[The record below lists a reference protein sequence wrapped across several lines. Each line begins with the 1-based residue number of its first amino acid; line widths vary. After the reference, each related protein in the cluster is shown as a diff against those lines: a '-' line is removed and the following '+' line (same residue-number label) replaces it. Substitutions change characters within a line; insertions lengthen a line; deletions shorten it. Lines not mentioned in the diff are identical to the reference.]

1 VKNIVAEC
9 LGLLTSMPGM
19 AADVIPTLLTLAQ
32 PVAGQRVGGRIV
44 ANTLKVALAKPQS
57 PAAEPLTAIIDQFLP
72 LCEFCF
78 TLTLPC
84 YDVFQPHYSASR
96 VLKVHLT
103 SIICIFLLMVTA
115 L

>member
-1 VKNIVAEC
+1 VTTFICQREKHVAEC

-72 LCEFCF
+72 LCEFIYTYT
-78 TLTLPC
+78 TLLSSC
-84 YDVFQPHYSASR
+84 R
-96 VLKVHLT
+96 LT
-103 SIICIFLLMVTA
+103 RCDRKIIKFNILTV
-115 L
+115 